1 LASRIGSIAHS
12 SPFPVTP
19 SRKSRAVAQARF
31 AQLATHAFQQP
42 YDATVSEIDPMD
54 LATPAQDQR
63 KSIGR
68 LTRLMA
74 RSLSIVWK
82 SARTPFLALIGL
94 QLLNAIA
101 LALQIFAVQLA
112 LTAVL
117 EISGTRDPW
126 SLVQPVLLLA
136 GLTAVTAVI
145 ASVQVGLGRY
155 ASELVVAVMWKRVL
169 RVATRVDLRKFESA
183 RFYDRLQ
190 RVQANALTRPYQIT
204 HGLLAT
210 TGGAAASA
218 GLLIAIVWVHPALLP
233 LLLVGAVPVL
243 LASRRQSQ
251 LESDFLAQQTDST
264 RLRSYL
270 TRIQTG
276 RDEAKEV
283 RAFGLG
289 RKFGQRLNTLYADY
303 LRDLAQ
309 HLLHRSRL
317 GAAGSLGSAVLLALT
332 LFLLAWLIST
342 GRLSIAEAGAALV
355 AIRLLAGQIHSGLA
369 GVQAIFES
377 GQFIDDLDG
386 FLTLAPAAEGGSREI
401 APPAEFHK
409 IRADAVSFSYPG
421 RSALALQA
429 ANVEINRGEVVAL
442 VGENGSGKTTLAKVI
457 AGLYEPGSGAVRW
470 DGVDVRTF
478 RPELFRERV
487 AIIFQDF
494 VRYGLS
500 AEDNI
505 AVARPDD
512 EVDHAAIREAAKL
525 ADADSFLAALPA
537 GYETPLSRRFTG
549 GHELSGG
556 QWQKVAIA
564 RAFYRNAPLVI
575 IDEPTAALD
584 ARAEYELFSSLH
596 EVLRGR
602 SALIISHRFST
613 VRTADRIY
621 VLDHGRVVEQGT
633 HDELMALGGQYAE
646 LFHLQAS
653 AYSVD
658 RIMD

>member
-1 LASRIGSIAHS
+1 
-12 SPFPVTP
+12 
-19 SRKSRAVAQARF
+19 
-31 AQLATHAFQQP
+31 
-42 YDATVSEIDPMD
+42 MD

-63 KSIGR
+63 KSVGR

-74 RSLSIVWK
+74 RSLSMVWQ
-82 SARTPFLALIGL
+82 SARTPFAALVGL
-94 QLLNAIA
+94 QVLNAAA
-101 LALQIFAVQLA
+101 LVLQIFAIQLA
-112 LTAVL
+112 LEAVL
-117 EISGTRDPW
+117 PGSGSSGDFW

-136 GLTAVTAVI
+136 AATAITAVI

-155 ASELVVAVMWKRVL
+155 AGELVAARMWQRVL
-169 RVATRVDLRKFESA
+169 RVATRVDLRKFESS

-204 HGLLAT
+204 HGVVAT
-210 TGGAAASA
+210 IGALAASA
-218 GLLIAIVWVHPALLP
+218 GLIVALILVNPVLLP
-233 LLLVGAVPVL
+233 LLVLGGVPVVIT
-243 LASRRQSQ
+243 SRRQSQ
-251 LESDFLAQQTDST
+251 LEFDFLARQTQSM
-264 RLRSYL
+264 RMRSYL
-270 TRIQTG
+270 TWVQTG

-283 RAFGLG
+283 RAFGLAG
-289 RKFGQRLNTLYADY
+289 NFGKRLTALYTEY

-309 HLLHRSRL
+309 HLWHRARL
-317 GAAGSLGSAVLLALT
+317 GAIGTLGSAVLLAVT
-332 LFLLAWLIST
+332 LLLLVWLIFT
-342 GRLSIAEAGAALV
+342 GRLDVAGAVAALV
-355 AIRLLAGQIHSGLA
+355 AIRLLAGQVQSGFT

-377 GQFIDDLDG
+377 GQFIDDVDG
-386 FLTLAPAAEGGSREI
+386 FLTMAPAAEGGSREI
-401 APPAEFHK
+401 APPADFHR
-409 IRADAVSFSYPG
+409 IRADAVTFSYPG
-421 RSALALQA
+421 RNQLALQSA
-429 ANVEINRGEVVAL
+429 DIEINRGEVVAL

-470 DGVDVRTF
+470 DGTDVRTF
-478 RPELFRERV
+478 RPDLFRERV

-494 VRYGLS
+494 VRYALS
-500 AEDNI
+500 AEENI
-505 AVARPDD
+505 AIARPNEDI
-512 EVDHAAIREAAKL
+512 DHAAVREAAKI
-525 ADADSFLAALPA
+525 ADADSFLSELPT
-537 GYETPLSRRFTG
+537 GYQTPLSRRFAG

-564 RAFYRNAPLVI
+564 RAFYRSAPLVI

-621 VLDHGRVVEQGT
+621 VLDHGRVVERGT
-633 HDELMALGGQYAE
+633 HDELVALGGQYAE

-658 RIMD
+658 HVMD

>member
-1 LASRIGSIAHS
+1 
-12 SPFPVTP
+12 
-19 SRKSRAVAQARF
+19 
-31 AQLATHAFQQP
+31 
-42 YDATVSEIDPMD
+42 MD

-63 KSIGR
+63 KSVGR
-68 LTRLMA
+68 LTRLIA
-74 RSLSIVWK
+74 RSLSMVWQ
-82 SARTPFLALIGL
+82 SARAPFAALIGL
-94 QLLNAIA
+94 QILNAVA
-101 LALQIFAVQLA
+101 LLFQIVAIELA

-117 EISGTRDPW
+117 EISSSGGNFW
-126 SLVQPVLLLA
+126 SLAQPVLLLA
-136 GLTAVTAVI
+136 GLTAATAVI

-155 ASELVVAVMWKRVL
+155 TAELVAAIMWQRVL

-190 RVQANALTRPYQIT
+190 RVQASAMTRPYQIT
-204 HGLLAT
+204 YGLVAT
-210 TGGAAASA
+210 IGAATASA
-218 GLLIAIVWVHPALLP
+218 GLVVAIVLLHPALLP
-233 LLLVGAVPVL
+233 LLIIGGVPVL
-243 LASRRQSQ
+243 ITSRRQSQ
-251 LESDFLAQQTDST
+251 LEFDFLARQSQSM
-264 RLRSYL
+264 RLRNYL
-270 TRIQTG
+270 TWVQTG

-283 RAFGLG
+283 RAFGLA
-289 RKFGQRLNTLYADY
+289 RNFGTRLNLLYTEY

-309 HLLHRSRL
+309 HLWHRSRL
-317 GAAGSLGSAVLLALT
+317 GAIGSFGSAVLLALT
-332 LFLLAWLIST
+332 LLVLVWLIFI
-342 GRLSIAEAGAALV
+342 GRLSIAEAAAALV
-355 AIRLLAGQIHSGLA
+355 AIRILAGQVHSGFT

-377 GQFIDDLDG
+377 GSFIDDLDG
-386 FLTLAPAAEGGSREI
+386 FLTLAPAAEGGTREI
-401 APPAEFHK
+401 APPTEFHR
-409 IRADAVSFSYPG
+409 IRADSVSFSYPG
-421 RSALALQA
+421 RSHLALQA
-429 ANVEINRGEVVAL
+429 ADIEINRGEVVAL

-470 DGVDVRTF
+470 DGIDVRSF

-494 VRYGLS
+494 VRYALT
-500 AEDNI
+500 AEENI
-505 AVARPDD
+505 AIARPDED
-512 EVDHAAIREAAKL
+512 IDHAAIRQAAKI

-537 GYETPLSRRFTG
+537 GYQTPLSRRFAG

-564 RAFYRNAPLVI
+564 RAFYRSAPLLI

-621 VLDHGRVVEQGT
+621 VLDHGRVVEHGT
-633 HDELMALGGQYAE
+633 HDDLVALGGQYAE

-658 RIMD
+658 HVMD

>member
-1 LASRIGSIAHS
+1 
-12 SPFPVTP
+12 
-19 SRKSRAVAQARF
+19 
-31 AQLATHAFQQP
+31 
-42 YDATVSEIDPMD
+42 VSEIDPVD

-63 KSIGR
+63 KSAGR

-74 RSLSIVWK
+74 RSLSMVWQ

-101 LALQIFAVQLA
+101 LVLQIVAVQLA
-112 LTAVL
+112 LTAL
-117 EISGTRDPW
+117 LDITGSTAGLWR
-126 SLVQPVLLLA
+126 LVQPVLLLA

-145 ASVQVGLGRY
+145 ASAQAGLGRY
-155 ASELVVAVMWKRVL
+155 AGELVVAVMWKRVL

-204 HGLLAT
+204 YGLVAT
-210 TGGAAASA
+210 MGAAAAGA
-218 GLLIAIVWVHPALLP
+218 GLVVAIALVHPTLLP
-233 LLLVGAVPVL
+233 LLLVGGVPL
-243 LASRRQSQ
+243 LLTSRRQSQ
-251 LESDFLAQQTDST
+251 LEFDFLARQTQSM
-264 RLRSYL
+264 RLRNYL
-270 TRIQTG
+270 TWVQTG

-289 RKFGQRLNTLYADY
+289 RNFGKRLNALYADY

-309 HLLHRSRL
+309 HLWHRSRP
-317 GAAGSLGSAVLLALT
+317 AVAGSLGSAALLGLT

-342 GRLSIAEAGAALV
+342 SRLSIAEAGAALV
-355 AIRLLAGQIHSGLA
+355 AIRLLASQVHSGFA
-369 GVQAIFES
+369 GVQAVFES

-401 APPAEFHK
+401 APPADFQR
-409 IRADAVSFSYPG
+409 IRADAVTFSYPG
-421 RSALALQA
+421 RSQLALQA
-429 ANVEINRGEVVAL
+429 ANIEINRGEVVAL
-442 VGENGSGKTTLAKVI
+442 VGLNGSGKTTLAKVM

-470 DGVDVRTF
+470 DGIDVRTF
-478 RPELFRERV
+478 RPDLFRERV

-494 VRYGLS
+494 VKYALS
-500 AEDNI
+500 AEENI

-512 EVDHAAIREAAKL
+512 DIDHAAVREAARL
-525 ADADSFLAALPA
+525 ADADSFLSVLPG
-537 GYETPLSRRFTG
+537 GYQTPLSRRFVG

-564 RAFYRNAPLVI
+564 RAFYRSAPLVI

-584 ARAEYELFSSLH
+584 ARAEYDLFSSLH
-596 EVLRGR
+596 EILRGR

-621 VLDHGRVVEQGT
+621 VLDHGRVVEAGT
-633 HDELMALGGQYAE
+633 HDELVALGGQYAE

-658 RIMD
+658 RAMD

>member
-1 LASRIGSIAHS
+1 
-12 SPFPVTP
+12 
-19 SRKSRAVAQARF
+19 
-31 AQLATHAFQQP
+31 
-42 YDATVSEIDPMD
+42 VSEIDPMD

-74 RSLSIVWK
+74 RSLSIVWE
-82 SARTPFLALIGL
+82 SARTPFLVLIGL
-94 QLLNAIA
+94 QLVSAVA
-101 LALQIFAVQLA
+101 LVLQILAVQLA

-117 EISGTRDPW
+117 EISGTGDPS
-126 SLVQPVLLLA
+126 SLIQPILMLA
-136 GLTAVTAVI
+136 GLTAATAVI
-145 ASVQVGLGRY
+145 ASVQAGLGRY
-155 ASELVVAVMWKRVL
+155 AGELVVAVMWKRVL

-204 HGLLAT
+204 HGLVAT

-218 GLLIAIVWVHPALLP
+218 GLVIAIMLVHPALLL

-243 LASRRQSQ
+243 LTSRRQSQ
-251 LESDFLAQQTDST
+251 LESDFLAQQTQST
-264 RLRSYL
+264 RLRTYL
-270 TRIQTG
+270 TWVQTG

-289 RKFGQRLNTLYADY
+289 RNFGQRFNTLYADY

-309 HLLHRSRL
+309 HLWHRSTL
-317 GAAGSLGSAVLLALT
+317 GAAGSFGSAVLLALT
-332 LFLLAWLIST
+332 LLLLAWLIST

-355 AIRLLAGQIHSGLA
+355 AIRLLAGQVQSGLG

-401 APPAEFHK
+401 APPAEFRR

-421 RSALALQA
+421 RSMLALQA
-429 ANVEINRGEVVAL
+429 ASIEINQGEVVAL
-442 VGENGSGKTTLAKVI
+442 VGENGSGKTTLAKVM

-470 DGVDVRTF
+470 DGVDTRTF

-494 VRYGLS
+494 VRYAFS
-500 AEDNI
+500 AEENI

-512 EVDHAAIREAAKL
+512 EVDHAAIRDAAKI
-525 ADADSFLAALPA
+525 ADADAFLSVLPA
-537 GYETPLSRRFTG
+537 GYETPLSPRFTG

-584 ARAEYELFSSLH
+584 ARAEYALFCSLH

-621 VLDHGRVVEQGT
+621 VLDQGRVVEQGT
-633 HDELMALGGQYAE
+633 HDELMGLGGQYAE

-658 RIMD
+658 RVMDGPAT

>member
-1 LASRIGSIAHS
+1 
-12 SPFPVTP
+12 
-19 SRKSRAVAQARF
+19 
-31 AQLATHAFQQP
+31 
-42 YDATVSEIDPMD
+42 VSEIDPVD
-54 LATPAQDQR
+54 LATTADDQL
-63 KSIGR
+63 KSVSR

-74 RSLSIVWK
+74 RSLAMVWQ

-101 LALQIFAVQLA
+101 MVLQIVAVELA
-112 LTAVL
+112 LTALL
-117 EISGTRDPW
+117 EVSGSAADLW

-145 ASVQVGLGRY
+145 ASAQAGLARY
-155 ASELVVAVMWKRVL
+155 SGELVAAVMWKRVL

-204 HGLLAT
+204 SGLVAT
-210 TGGAAASA
+210 MGAAAASV
-218 GLLIAIVWVHPALLP
+218 GLVVAIALIHPALLP
-233 LLLVGAVPVL
+233 LLLVGGTPVL
-243 LASRRQSQ
+243 LTSRRQSQ
-251 LESDFLAQQTDST
+251 LESDFLARQTQST
-264 RLRSYL
+264 RLRNYL
-270 TRIQTG
+270 AWVQTG
-276 RDEAKEV
+276 RDEAKEI

-289 RKFGQRLNTLYADY
+289 RNFGKRLNTLYADY

-309 HLLHRSRL
+309 HLWHRSRL

-342 GRLSIAEAGAALV
+342 SRLTIAEAGAALV
-355 AIRLLAGQIHSGLA
+355 AIRLLASQVHSGFA
-369 GVQAIFES
+369 GVQAVFES
-377 GQFIDDLDG
+377 GLFIDDLDG

-401 APPAEFHK
+401 APPADFHR
-409 IRADAVSFSYPG
+409 IRADAVTFSYPG
-421 RSALALQA
+421 RSQLAVQA
-429 ANVEINRGEVVAL
+429 ADIEINSGEVVAL
-442 VGENGSGKTTLAKVI
+442 VGENGSGKTTLAKVM

-470 DGVDVRTF
+470 DGIDVRTF
-478 RPELFRERV
+478 RPDLFRERV
-487 AIIFQDF
+487 AIIFQDY
-494 VRYGLS
+494 VKYALS
-500 AEDNI
+500 AEENI

-512 EVDHAAIREAAKL
+512 DIDHAAVREAARL
-525 ADADSFLAALPA
+525 ADADSFLSALPA
-537 GYETPLSRRFTG
+537 GYQTPLSRRFVG

-564 RAFYRNAPLVI
+564 RAFYRSASLVI

-596 EVLRGR
+596 EILSGR

-613 VRTADRIY
+613 VRAADRIY
-621 VLDHGRVVEQGT
+621 VLDHGRVVERGT
-633 HDELMALGGQYAE
+633 HDELVALGGQYAE

-658 RIMD
+658 SVLD

>member
-1 LASRIGSIAHS
+1 
-12 SPFPVTP
+12 
-19 SRKSRAVAQARF
+19 
-31 AQLATHAFQQP
+31 
-42 YDATVSEIDPMD
+42 VSEIDPMD

-74 RSLSIVWK
+74 RSLSIVWQ

-126 SLVQPVLLLA
+126 SLAQPVLLLA

-155 ASELVVAVMWKRVL
+155 AGELVVAVMWKRVP

-204 HGLLAT
+204 HGLVAT

-218 GLLIAIVWVHPALLP
+218 GLLIAIGWVHPALLP

-243 LASRRQSQ
+243 LTSRRQSQ

-270 TRIQTG
+270 TRVQTG

-283 RAFGLG
+283 RAFGLA
-289 RKFGQRLNTLYADY
+289 RNFGQRLNTLYADY

-309 HLLHRSRL
+309 HVSHRSKL
-317 GAAGSLGSAVLLALT
+317 GAAGSLGSAALLALT

-342 GRLSIAEAGAALV
+342 SRLSIAEAGAALV
-355 AIRLLAGQIHSGLA
+355 AIRLLAGQVQSGFTGA
-369 GVQAIFES
+369 QAIFES

-386 FLTLAPAAEGGSREI
+386 FLTLAPAAEGGSRAI
-401 APPAEFHK
+401 APPTDFLR

-421 RSALALQA
+421 RNALALQA
-429 ANVEINRGEVVAL
+429 ANIEINRGEVVAL

-470 DGVDVRTF
+470 DGTDVGTF
-478 RPELFRERV
+478 RPDLFRERV

-494 VRYGLS
+494 VRYALS
-500 AEDNI
+500 AEENI

-512 EVDHAAIREAAKL
+512 EIDHAAIREAAKI
-525 ADADSFLAALPA
+525 ADADSFLSALPA
-537 GYETPLSRRFTG
+537 GYQTPLSRRFVG

-621 VLDHGRVVEQGT
+621 VLDHGRVVEHGT
-633 HDELMALGGQYAE
+633 HDELVALGGQYAE

-658 RIMD
+658 RVMD

>member
-1 LASRIGSIAHS
+1 
-12 SPFPVTP
+12 
-19 SRKSRAVAQARF
+19 
-31 AQLATHAFQQP
+31 
-42 YDATVSEIDPMD
+42 MD

-74 RSLSIVWK
+74 RSLSIVWQ

-155 ASELVVAVMWKRVL
+155 AGELVVAVMWKRVL

-204 HGLLAT
+204 HGLVAT

-218 GLLIAIVWVHPALLP
+218 GLLIAIGWVHPALLP

-243 LASRRQSQ
+243 LTSRRQSQ

-270 TRIQTG
+270 TRVQTG

-317 GAAGSLGSAVLLALT
+317 GAAGSLGSAILLALT

-342 GRLSIAEAGAALV
+342 GRLSIAEAGAAVV
-355 AIRLLAGQIHSGLA
+355 AIRLLAGQIHSGLT

-401 APPAEFHK
+401 GPPAEFDR
-409 IRADAVSFSYPG
+409 IRSDAVSFSYPG

-429 ANVEINRGEVVAL
+429 ASVEINRGEVVAL

-500 AEDNI
+500 AEENI

-596 EVLRGR
+596 DVLRGR
-602 SALIISHRFST
+602 SALIVSHRFST

-646 LFHLQAS
+646 LFDLQAS

>member
-1 LASRIGSIAHS
+1 
-12 SPFPVTP
+12 
-19 SRKSRAVAQARF
+19 
-31 AQLATHAFQQP
+31 
-42 YDATVSEIDPMD
+42 MD

-68 LTRLMA
+68 LTRLIA
-74 RSLSIVWK
+74 RSLSVVWQAA
-82 SARTPFLALIGL
+82 STPFLALIGL

-117 EISGTRDPW
+117 EIAGTRDPW
-126 SLVQPVLLLA
+126 ALVQPVLLLA

-155 ASELVVAVMWKRVL
+155 ASELVVAVMWKRVF

-204 HGLLAT
+204 HGLVAT
-210 TGGAAASA
+210 TGGAAASV
-218 GLLIAIVWVHPALLP
+218 GLLIAIVWVHPALVP

-243 LASRRQSQ
+243 LTSRRQSQ
-251 LESDFLAQQTDST
+251 LEADFLAQQTDST

-283 RAFGLG
+283 RAFSLG
-289 RKFGQRLNTLYADY
+289 PKFGQRLNTLYADY

-355 AIRLLAGQIHSGLA
+355 AIRLLAGQIQSGLS

-386 FLTLAPAAEGGSREI
+386 FLTLAPAAEGGTREI
-401 APPAEFHK
+401 GPPAEFHR

-429 ANVEINRGEVVAL
+429 ASVEINRGEVVAL

-500 AEDNI
+500 AEENI

-575 IDEPTAALD
+575 IDEPTSALD

>member
-1 LASRIGSIAHS
+1 
-12 SPFPVTP
+12 V
-19 SRKSRAVAQARF
+19 
-31 AQLATHAFQQP
+31 ATHAFQQP

-63 KSIGR
+63 KSVDR

-74 RSLSIVWK
+74 RSLSLVWQ

-101 LALQIFAVQLA
+101 LALQVVAVQLA
-112 LTAVL
+112 LEAVL
-117 EISGTRDPW
+117 AITGSTGDLWR
-126 SLVQPVLLLA
+126 LVQPVLLLA
-136 GLTAVTAVI
+136 GLTAATAVI

-155 ASELVVAVMWKRVL
+155 AGELVVAVMWKRVL
-169 RVATRVDLRKFESA
+169 RVATRVDLRKFESV

-190 RVQANALTRPYQIT
+190 RVQADAATRPYQIT
-204 HGLLAT
+204 YGLLAT
-210 TGGAAASA
+210 MGALAASA
-218 GLLIAIVWVHPALLP
+218 GLVIAIVLVHPALLP
-233 LLLVGAVPVL
+233 LLLIGGVPVL
-243 LASRRQSQ
+243 LTSRRQSQ
-251 LESDFLAQQTDST
+251 LEFDFLARQRQSM

-270 TRIQTG
+270 TWVQTG

-283 RAFGLG
+283 RAFGLA
-289 RKFGQRLNTLYADY
+289 RNFGQRLNTLYADY

-309 HLLHRSRL
+309 HVSHRSKL
-317 GAAGSLGSAVLLALT
+317 GAAGSLGSAALLALT
-332 LFLLAWLIST
+332 LFLLGWLIST
-342 GRLSIAEAGAALV
+342 NRLSIAEAGAALV
-355 AIRLLAGQIHSGLA
+355 AIRLLAGQVQSGFT

-401 APPAEFHK
+401 APPTDFLR

-421 RSALALQA
+421 RNALALQA
-429 ANVEINRGEVVAL
+429 ASIEINGGEVVAL

-470 DGVDVRTF
+470 DGTDIRTF
-478 RPELFRERV
+478 RPDLFRERV

-494 VRYGLS
+494 VRYALS
-500 AEDNI
+500 AEENI
-505 AVARPDD
+505 ALARPDD
-512 EVDHAAIREAAKL
+512 DIDHAAIREAAKI
-525 ADADSFLAALPA
+525 ADADSFLSALPA
-537 GYETPLSRRFTG
+537 GYQTPLSRRFTG

-633 HDELMALGGQYAE
+633 HDELVALGGQYAE

-658 RIMD
+658 SVMD

>member
-1 LASRIGSIAHS
+1 
-12 SPFPVTP
+12 
-19 SRKSRAVAQARF
+19 
-31 AQLATHAFQQP
+31 
-42 YDATVSEIDPMD
+42 MD
-54 LATPAQDQR
+54 LATPAQDQQ
-63 KSIGR
+63 KSVGR

-74 RSLSIVWK
+74 RSLAMVWQ

-94 QLLNAIA
+94 QLLNAVA
-101 LALQIFAVQLA
+101 LALQVVAVQLA

-117 EISGTRDPW
+117 AITGSTADLLR
-126 SLVQPVLLLA
+126 LVQPVLLLA
-136 GLTAVTAVI
+136 GLTAATAVI
-145 ASVQVGLGRY
+145 ASIQVGLGRY
-155 ASELVVAVMWKRVL
+155 AGELVVAVMWKRVL

-204 HGLLAT
+204 SGLLAT
-210 TGGAAASA
+210 MGALAASA
-218 GLLIAIVWVHPALLP
+218 GLVVAIVLVHPTLLP
-233 LLLVGAVPVL
+233 LLAVGGVPVL
-243 LASRRQSQ
+243 LTSRRQSQ
-251 LESDFLAQQTDST
+251 LESDFLAQQTQSM
-264 RLRSYL
+264 RLRTYL
-270 TRIQTG
+270 TWVQTG
-276 RDEAKEV
+276 RDEAKEI
-283 RAFGLG
+283 RAFGLA
-289 RKFGQRLNTLYADY
+289 RNFGQRLNTLYADY

-309 HLLHRSRL
+309 HVSQRSKL
-317 GAAGSLGSAVLLALT
+317 GAGGSLGSAALLALT

-342 GRLSIAEAGAALV
+342 SRLSIAEAGAALV
-355 AIRLLAGQIHSGLA
+355 AIRLLAGQVQSGLT

-401 APPAEFHK
+401 APPADFHR

-421 RSALALQA
+421 RNALALQA
-429 ANVEINRGEVVAL
+429 ANIEINRGEVVAL
-442 VGENGSGKTTLAKVI
+442 VGENGSGKTTLAKVM

-470 DGVDVRTF
+470 DGTDVRTF
-478 RPELFRERV
+478 RPDLFRERV

-494 VRYGLS
+494 VRYALT
-500 AEDNI
+500 AEENI

-512 EVDHAAIREAAKL
+512 EIDHAAIREAAKI
-525 ADADSFLAALPA
+525 ADADAFLSALPA
-537 GYETPLSRRFTG
+537 GYQTPLSRRFMA

-564 RAFYRNAPLVI
+564 RAFYRDAPLVI

-613 VRTADRIY
+613 VRAADRIY

-633 HDELMALGGQYAE
+633 HDELVALGGQYAE

-658 RIMD
+658 RAMD

>member
-1 LASRIGSIAHS
+1 
-12 SPFPVTP
+12 
-19 SRKSRAVAQARF
+19 
-31 AQLATHAFQQP
+31 
-42 YDATVSEIDPMD
+42 VSEIDPMD

-101 LALQIFAVQLA
+101 LALQILAVQLA

-155 ASELVVAVMWKRVL
+155 AGELVVAVMWKRVL

-204 HGLLAT
+204 HGLVST

-218 GLLIAIVWVHPALLP
+218 GLLMAIVLVHPALLP

-243 LASRRQSQ
+243 LTSRRQSQ
-251 LESDFLAQQTDST
+251 LESDFLAQQTQSM

-270 TRIQTG
+270 TWVQTG

-289 RKFGQRLNTLYADY
+289 RNFGQRLNALYADH

-309 HLLHRSRL
+309 HLWHRSRL

-332 LFLLAWLIST
+332 LFVLAWLIST
-342 GRLSIAEAGAALV
+342 GRLTIAEAVAALV
-355 AIRLLAGQIHSGLA
+355 AIRLLAGQVQSGLN

-401 APPAEFHK
+401 APPAEFQR

-429 ANVEINRGEVVAL
+429 ASIEINRGEVVAL
-442 VGENGSGKTTLAKVI
+442 VGENGSGKTTLAKVM

-478 RPELFRERV
+478 RPELLRQRI

-494 VRYGLS
+494 VRYALS
-500 AEDNI
+500 AEENI

-537 GYETPLSRRFTG
+537 GYETLLSPRFTG

-584 ARAEYELFSSLH
+584 ARAEYEMFSSLH

-621 VLDHGRVVEQGT
+621 VLDHGRVVGQGT
-633 HDELMALGGQYAE
+633 HEELMAVGGQYAE

-658 RIMD
+658 RAMD

>member
-1 LASRIGSIAHS
+1 
-12 SPFPVTP
+12 
-19 SRKSRAVAQARF
+19 
-31 AQLATHAFQQP
+31 
-42 YDATVSEIDPMD
+42 MD

-68 LTRLMA
+68 LTRLIA
-74 RSLSIVWK
+74 RSLSVVWQ
-82 SARTPFLALIGL
+82 AAPTPFLALIGL

-117 EISGTRDPW
+117 EIAGTRDPW
-126 SLVQPVLLLA
+126 ALVQPVLLLA

-183 RFYDRLQ
+183 RFNDRLQ

-204 HGLLAT
+204 HGLVAT
-210 TGGAAASA
+210 TGGAAASV
-218 GLLIAIVWVHPALLP
+218 GLLIAIVWVHPALVP

-243 LASRRQSQ
+243 LTSRRQSQ
-251 LESDFLAQQTDST
+251 LEADFLAQQTDST

-283 RAFGLG
+283 RAFSLG
-289 RKFGQRLNTLYADY
+289 PKFGQRLNTLYADY

-355 AIRLLAGQIHSGLA
+355 AIRLLAGQIQSGLS

-386 FLTLAPAAEGGSREI
+386 FLTLAPAAEGGTREI
-401 APPAEFHK
+401 GPPAEFHR

-429 ANVEINRGEVVAL
+429 ASVEINRGEVVAL

-500 AEDNI
+500 AEENI

-575 IDEPTAALD
+575 IDEPTSALD

>member
-1 LASRIGSIAHS
+1 M
-12 SPFPVTP
+12 
-19 SRKSRAVAQARF
+19 
-31 AQLATHAFQQP
+31 
-42 YDATVSEIDPMD
+42 SEIDPMD

-74 RSLSIVWK
+74 RSLSIVWQ
-82 SARTPFLALIGL
+82 AAPTPFLALIGL

-117 EISGTRDPW
+117 EIAGTRDPW
-126 SLVQPVLLLA
+126 ALVQPVLLLA
-136 GLTAVTAVI
+136 GLTAITAVI
-145 ASVQVGLGRY
+145 ASVRVGLGRY

-183 RFYDRLQ
+183 RFNDRLQ
-190 RVQANALTRPYQIT
+190 RVQANALTCPYQIT
-204 HGLLAT
+204 HGLVAT
-210 TGGAAASA
+210 TGGAAASV
-218 GLLIAIVWVHPALLP
+218 GLLIAIVWVHPALVP

-243 LASRRQSQ
+243 LTSRRQSQ
-251 LESDFLAQQTDST
+251 LEADFLAQQTDST

-332 LFLLAWLIST
+332 LFLLAWLIFT

-355 AIRLLAGQIHSGLA
+355 AIRLLAGQIQSGLS

-386 FLTLAPAAEGGSREI
+386 FLTLAPAAEGGTREI
-401 APPAEFHK
+401 GPPAEFHR

-429 ANVEINRGEVVAL
+429 ASVEINRGEVVAL

-500 AEDNI
+500 AEENI

-575 IDEPTAALD
+575 IDEPTSALD

>member
-1 LASRIGSIAHS
+1 
-12 SPFPVTP
+12 
-19 SRKSRAVAQARF
+19 
-31 AQLATHAFQQP
+31 
-42 YDATVSEIDPMD
+42 VSEIDPMD
-54 LATPAQDQR
+54 LATPVQDQQ
-63 KSIGR
+63 KSVGR

-74 RSLSIVWK
+74 RSLAMVWQ
-82 SARTPFLALIGL
+82 SARTPFLTLIGL

-101 LALQIFAVQLA
+101 LALQVVAVQLA

-117 EISGTRDPW
+117 VITGSTGDLWP
-126 SLVQPVLLLA
+126 LVQPVLLLA
-136 GLTAVTAVI
+136 GLTAATAVI
-145 ASVQVGLGRY
+145 GSIQVGLGRY
-155 ASELVVAVMWKRVL
+155 AGELGVAVMWKRVL

-204 HGLLAT
+204 SGLLAT
-210 TGGAAASA
+210 MGALAASA
-218 GLLIAIVWVHPALLP
+218 GLVVAIVLVYPALLP
-233 LLLVGAVPVL
+233 LLAVGGVPVL
-243 LASRRQSQ
+243 LTSRRQSQ
-251 LESDFLAQQTDST
+251 REFDFLARQAQSM
-264 RLRSYL
+264 RLRTYL
-270 TRIQTG
+270 TWVQTG
-276 RDEAKEV
+276 RGEAKEI
-283 RAFGLG
+283 RAFGLA
-289 RKFGQRLNTLYADY
+289 RNFGQRLNTLYADY

-309 HLLHRSRL
+309 HVSQRSKL
-317 GAAGSLGSAVLLALT
+317 GAAGSLGSAALLALT

-342 GRLSIAEAGAALV
+342 SRLSISEAGAALV
-355 AIRLLAGQIHSGLA
+355 AIRLLAGQVQSGLT

-401 APPAEFHK
+401 APPADFHR

-429 ANVEINRGEVVAL
+429 ANIEINRGEVVAL
-442 VGENGSGKTTLAKVI
+442 VGENGSGKTTLAKVM

-470 DGVDVRTF
+470 DGTDVRTF
-478 RPELFRERV
+478 RPDLFRERV

-494 VRYGLS
+494 VRYALT
-500 AEDNI
+500 AEENI

-512 EVDHAAIREAAKL
+512 EIDHAAIREAAKI
-525 ADADSFLAALPA
+525 ADADSFLSALPA
-537 GYETPLSRRFTG
+537 GYQTPLSRRFIA

-556 QWQKVAIA
+556 QLQKVAIA
-564 RAFYRNAPLVI
+564 RAFYRDAPLVI

-633 HDELMALGGQYAE
+633 HDELVALGGQYAE

-658 RIMD
+658 RAMD

>member
-1 LASRIGSIAHS
+1 
-12 SPFPVTP
+12 
-19 SRKSRAVAQARF
+19 
-31 AQLATHAFQQP
+31 
-42 YDATVSEIDPMD
+42 MD

-74 RSLSIVWK
+74 RSLSIVWQ

-101 LALQIFAVQLA
+101 LALQILAVQLA

-155 ASELVVAVMWKRVL
+155 AGELVVAVMWKRVL

-190 RVQANALTRPYQIT
+190 RVQANALTRPYQIS
-204 HGLLAT
+204 HGLVAT

-218 GLLIAIVWVHPALLP
+218 GLLTAVVLVHPALLP

-243 LASRRQSQ
+243 LTSRRQSQ
-251 LESDFLAQQTDST
+251 LEADFLAQQTQSM

-270 TRIQTG
+270 TWVQTG

-289 RKFGQRLNTLYADY
+289 RNFGQRLNALYADY

-309 HLLHRSRL
+309 HLWHRSRL
-317 GAAGSLGSAVLLALT
+317 GAAGSLGSAVLLALIF
-332 LFLLAWLIST
+332 FLLAWLIST
-342 GRLSIAEAGAALV
+342 GRLAIAEAGAALV
-355 AIRLLAGQIHSGLA
+355 AIRLLAGQIQSGLA

-401 APPAEFHK
+401 APPAEFQR

-429 ANVEINRGEVVAL
+429 ASIEINRGEVVAL
-442 VGENGSGKTTLAKVI
+442 VGENGSGKTTLAKVM

-478 RPELFRERV
+478 RPELLRERI

-494 VRYGLS
+494 VRYALS
-500 AEDNI
+500 AEENI

-537 GYETPLSRRFTG
+537 GYETPLSPLFTG

-564 RAFYRNAPLVI
+564 RAFYRNARLLI

-584 ARAEYELFSSLH
+584 ARAEYEMFSSLH

-621 VLDHGRVVEQGT
+621 VLDRGRVVGQGT

-658 RIMD
+658 RVMD

>member
-1 LASRIGSIAHS
+1 
-12 SPFPVTP
+12 
-19 SRKSRAVAQARF
+19 
-31 AQLATHAFQQP
+31 
-42 YDATVSEIDPMD
+42 MD
-54 LATPAQDQR
+54 LATPAQDQQ
-63 KSIGR
+63 KSVGR

-74 RSLSIVWK
+74 RSLSMVWQ

-101 LALQIFAVQLA
+101 LAFQVVAVQMA

-117 EISGTRDPW
+117 SITGSTGDLWP
-126 SLVQPVLLLA
+126 LVQPVLLLA
-136 GLTAVTAVI
+136 GLTAATAVI
-145 ASVQVGLGRY
+145 ASIQVGLGRY
-155 ASELVVAVMWKRVL
+155 AGELVVAVMWKRVL

-204 HGLLAT
+204 YGLVAT
-210 TGGAAASA
+210 MGALAASA
-218 GLLIAIVWVHPALLP
+218 GLVVAIVLVHPALLP
-233 LLLVGAVPVL
+233 LLLVGGVPVL
-243 LASRRQSQ
+243 LTSRRQSQ
-251 LESDFLAQQTDST
+251 LEFDFLARQTQSM

-270 TRIQTG
+270 TWVQTG

-289 RKFGQRLNTLYADY
+289 RNFGQRLNTLYADY

-309 HLLHRSRL
+309 HVAHRSRL
-317 GAAGSLGSAVLLALT
+317 GAAGSLGSATLLALT

-342 GRLSIAEAGAALV
+342 SRLSIAEAGAALI
-355 AIRLLAGQIHSGLA
+355 AIRLLAGQVQSGFSGA
-369 GVQAIFES
+369 QAIFES
-377 GQFIDDLDG
+377 GLFIDDLDG
-386 FLTLAPAAEGGSREI
+386 FLTLAPAAEGGSRDI
-401 APPAEFHK
+401 APPADFHR

-429 ANVEINRGEVVAL
+429 ASIEINRGEVVAL
-442 VGENGSGKTTLAKVI
+442 VGENGSGKTTLAKVM

-470 DGVDVRTF
+470 DGTDVRTF
-478 RPELFRERV
+478 RPDLFRERV

-494 VRYGLS
+494 VRYALS
-500 AEDNI
+500 AEENI

-512 EVDHAAIREAAKL
+512 EIDDAAIREAAKI
-525 ADADSFLAALPA
+525 ADADSFLSALPA
-537 GYETPLSRRFTG
+537 GYQTPLSRRFTG

-633 HDELMALGGQYAE
+633 HDELVALGGQYAE

-658 RIMD
+658 SVMD

>member
-1 LASRIGSIAHS
+1 
-12 SPFPVTP
+12 
-19 SRKSRAVAQARF
+19 
-31 AQLATHAFQQP
+31 
-42 YDATVSEIDPMD
+42 MD
-54 LATPAQDQR
+54 LATPEQDQR
-63 KSIGR
+63 KSIDR
-68 LTRLMA
+68 LTRLMV
-74 RSLSIVWK
+74 RSLSIVWQ
-82 SARTPFLALIGL
+82 SARTPFLALMGL
-94 QLLNAIA
+94 QLLNA
-101 LALQIFAVQLA
+101 LALTLQVFAVQLA

-117 EISGTRDPW
+117 NFPGSDGSFWT
-126 SLVQPVLLLA
+126 LLQPVLLLA
-136 GLTAVTAVI
+136 ALSAVTAVI
-145 ASVQVGLGRY
+145 GSVQGGLGRY
-155 ASELVVAVMWKRVL
+155 AGELVAAVMWQRVL

-204 HGLLAT
+204 HGLVAT

-218 GLLIAIVWVHPALLP
+218 GLLIAIAWVHPALMP

-243 LASRRQSQ
+243 LTSRRQSQ
-251 LESDFLAQQTDST
+251 LEADFLAQQIDST

-270 TRIQTG
+270 IRVQTG

-309 HLLHRSRL
+309 HLWHRSRL

-355 AIRLLAGQIHSGLA
+355 AIRLLAGQVQSGLS

-377 GQFIDDLDG
+377 GAFIDDLDG

-401 APPAEFHK
+401 APPVDFHRV
-409 IRADAVSFSYPG
+409 RADAVSFSYPG
-421 RSALALQA
+421 RSQLALQA
-429 ANVEINRGEVVAL
+429 ASIEINRGEVVAL
-442 VGENGSGKTTLAKVI
+442 VGENGSGKTTLAKVM

-470 DGVDVRTF
+470 DGTDVRTF
-478 RPELFRERV
+478 RPDLFRERV
-487 AIIFQDF
+487 AIIFQDY
-494 VRYGLS
+494 VKYALS
-500 AEDNI
+500 AEENI

-512 EVDHAAIREAAKL
+512 EIDHAAVREAARL
-525 ADADSFLAALPA
+525 ADADSFLSALPA
-537 GYETPLSRRFTG
+537 GYQTPLSRRFVG

-564 RAFYRNAPLVI
+564 RAFYRSAPLVI

-596 EVLRGR
+596 EILRGR

-633 HDELMALGGQYAE
+633 HDELVALRGQYAE

-658 RIMD
+658 SVLD